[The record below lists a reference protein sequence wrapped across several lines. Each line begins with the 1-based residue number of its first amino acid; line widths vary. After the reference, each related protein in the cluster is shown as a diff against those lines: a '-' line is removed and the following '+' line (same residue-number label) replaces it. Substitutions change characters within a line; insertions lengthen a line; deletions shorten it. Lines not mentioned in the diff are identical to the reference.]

1 MNQSSNEVKQLVAHI
16 CSYLGKSGIT
26 LSPEFQKATIP
37 MLVNG
42 TKEKN
47 CYVKSNSE
55 IALVSVLKL
64 QQGDATLQVNTIL
77 LMSIN
82 KTNFLISFLFKNKK
96 L

>member
-16 CSYLGKSGIT
+16 CSYLGKSGVTI
-26 LSPEFQKATIP
+26 SPEFQKATIP

-55 IALVSVLKL
+55 IALVAVLKL
-64 QQGDATLQVNTIL
+64 QQGDATLQVNTISL
-77 LMSIN
+77 VTIN
-82 KTNFLISFLFKNKK
+82 VIKFIF
-96 L
+96 

>member
-16 CSYLGKSGIT
+16 CSYLGKSNVT
-26 LSPEFQKATIP
+26 LSPEFLKSTIP

-55 IALVSVLKL
+55 IALVAVLKL
-64 QQGDATLQVNTIL
+64 QQNDTTLQVNRI
-77 LMSIN
+77 I
-82 KTNFLISFLFKNKK
+82 IYDFKYIH
-96 L
+96 

>member
-16 CSYLGKSGIT
+16 CSYLGKSGVT
-26 LSPEFQKATIP
+26 LSPEFQKAAIP

-77 LMSIN
+77 LMSIY
-82 KTNFLISFLFKNKK
+82 KTNFLISL
-96 L
+96 

>member
-16 CSYLGKSGIT
+16 CSYLGKSGVT
-26 LSPEFQKATIP
+26 LSPEFLKSVIP

-55 IALVSVLKL
+55 IALVAVLKL
-64 QQGDATLQVNTIL
+64 QQGDTILQVTI
-77 LMSIN
+77 I
-82 KTNFLISFLFKNKK
+82 
-96 L
+96 

>member
-16 CSYLGKSGIT
+16 CSYLGKSGVT
-26 LSPEFQKATIP
+26 LSPEFLKSCIP

-55 IALVSVLKL
+55 IALVAVLKL
-64 QQGDATLQVNTIL
+64 QQGDITLQVIL
-77 LMSIN
+77 DEVLI
-82 KTNFLISFLFKNKK
+82 THIYYLFFLVI
-96 L
+96 

>member
-16 CSYLGKSGIT
+16 CSYLGKSSVE
-26 LSPEFQKATIP
+26 LSPEFLKATIP

-64 QQGDATLQVNTIL
+64 QQGDATLQVKLSFIYNL
-77 LMSIN
+77 LIN
-82 KTNFLISFLFKNKK
+82 IVLGLFN
-96 L
+96 